1 MTSVFSVA
9 RFSGFFALAIFSGG
23 CTTLEPAPVVSPL
36 AQPLLTSFQIAG
48 RISVRHGNEG
58 FSGNLTWR
66 HANEEDEFVILTP
79 LGQGVARII
88 KNAAGV
94 SLETPDQAMVRA
106 QDAESLTQS
115 TLGFAL
121 PLSGLPHWV
130 QAQPIGPKAQL
141 RHNPDGTLDQLAEQ
155 GWQIDYLAY
164 RAVGALQ
171 LPGKV
176 FMENSDVK
184 LRLIVDEWQ
193 APAP

>member
-1 MTSVFSVA
+1 MC
-9 RFSGFFALAIFSGG
+9 RFLCAALALLAG
-23 CTTLEPAPVVSPL
+23 CATLEPASVVPPL

-48 RISVRHGNEG
+48 RISVRHGAEG
-58 FSGNLTWR
+58 FSGNLSWR

-88 KNAAGV
+88 KNATGV
-94 SLETPDQAMVRA
+94 TLETPDQAMVRA
-106 QDAESLTQS
+106 QDAESLTLF

-130 QAQPIGPKAQL
+130 QAQPIGPVAQL
-141 RHNPDGTLDQLAEQ
+141 RHNPDGTLDQLSEQ

-171 LPGKV
+171 LPGKM
-176 FMENSDVK
+176 FMENADVK

-193 APAP
+193 VPAP

>member
-1 MTSVFSVA
+1 MG
-9 RFSGFFALAIFSGG
+9 RFLCAALVLLGG
-23 CTTLEPAPVVSPL
+23 CAALEPAPVVPPSSQ
-36 AQPLLTSFQIAG
+36 ALLTSFQIAG
-48 RISVRHGNEG
+48 RISVRHGTEG

-66 HANEEDEFVILTP
+66 HANQEDEFVILTP

-88 KNAAGV
+88 KNASGV
-94 SLETPDQAMVRA
+94 TLETPEQGLVHAP
-106 QDAESLTQS
+106 DAESLTQS

-130 QAQPIGPKAQL
+130 QAQPIGSAVQR
-141 RHNPDGTLDQLAEQ
+141 RHNPDGTLDQLGEQ

-164 RAVGALQ
+164 RAVGVLQ

-176 FMENSDVK
+176 FMENAEVK

-193 APAP
+193 VPAP

>member
-1 MTSVFSVA
+1 MI
-9 RFSGFFALAIFSGG
+9 RFLCAALALLAG
-23 CTTLEPAPVVSPL
+23 CAALEPVPAVSPL
-36 AQPLLTSFQIAG
+36 AQPLLASFQIAG
-48 RISVRHGNEG
+48 RISVRHGNDG

-66 HANEEDEFVILTP
+66 HANAEDEFVILTP

-94 SLETPDQAMVRA
+94 SLETPEQGLVHAP
-106 QDAESLTQS
+106 DAESLTQS

-130 QAQPIGPKAQL
+130 QAQPIGPAAQL
-141 RHNPDGTLDQLAEQ
+141 RYNADGTLDQLGEQ
-155 GWQIDYLAY
+155 GWQIDYFAY
-164 RAVGALQ
+164 RAVGPLQ

-176 FMENSDVK
+176 FMENAEVK